1 VKAARVQ
8 IWHRVEYMSVSLC
21 FLQFLVSLVQYSSLG
36 CTSSA
41 LTTGS
46 GVQEC
51 FSMISA
57 SFGFFWN
64 LQVPQ
69 WVKCSS
75 EGCTSSALPPS

>member
-1 VKAARVQ
+1 MKAARVQ
-8 IWHRVEYMSVSLC
+8 IWHRVEYMSVSPC
-21 FLQFLVSLVQYSSLG
+21 FLQCLVSLVQYSSEG

-57 SFGFFWN
+57 SFRFFGN
-64 LQVPQ
+64 VQVPQ
-69 WVKCSS
+69 WVEYSS
-75 EGCTSSALPPS
+75 EGCTSSALAPS